1 MGVIK
6 GIIGAID
13 TREAP
18 VEMFRR
24 RRRRNK
30 NVLGNQPFGGG
41 IHILLQAVQLPFTW
55 GSQAPILGRTASQH
69 FP

>member
-41 IHILLQAVQLPFTW
+41 IHILLQAVQLPFT
-55 GSQAPILGRTASQH
+55 
-69 FP
+69 